1 MARNMQDAILGIV
14 VRYIEDALQDPRE
27 KDFLLEQIVDL
38 MAPENIDYDDDEAE
52 EDMYKEAEKH
62 LMAALDSIS

>member
-38 MAPENIDYDDDEAE
+38 MALENIDYDDEAE
-52 EDMYKEAEKH
+52 EDIYKEAEKR